1 MGKGTKA
8 KARHGTSR
16 LQRST
21 PSRLLK
27 ALCPP
32 HLPSSCQVSRLS
44 FPHSLSRILLHLCS
58 RQISQIF
65 SHLRSRLSIKSPR
78 VQLFQVAS
86 SPYRHSLFFVCLVFR
101 CASVS
106 PRSPVRFFDNINA
119 KMKSVVIALCTFV
132 AATAAQ
138 GSPNLAACGQTC
150 ATNMLDADK
159 AEELGCKQ
167 NDLKCLCANKNF
179 LYGLRDCSAAIC
191 SAEDAKKVVE
201 YGISICA
208 SAGVAIQTKSE
219 GGNGGATNTGSASGV
234 VITGESTIATASS
247 SGPASGKVSTILS
260 TLTSDGKT
268 ITTGIATTIASNLS
282 GGSASS
288 DTDASGQVSTVA
300 TTATESD
307 GSIETKTSQITLSG
321 SATATGTAAHQTDSV
336 ILSTV
341 TSDGSAIIETLTTL
355 HKTTSESD
363 TAVATETVTKPES
376 SSGSDSDATA
386 TDTGSSSASTTSTSK
401 GAGVPQKTAGPVG
414 IIAAAGLAM
423 LML

>member
-1 MGKGTKA
+1 M
-8 KARHGTSR
+8 
-16 LQRST
+16 LV
-21 PSRLLK
+21 RLL
-27 ALCPP
+27 L
-32 HLPSSCQVSRLS
+32 HPSY
-44 FPHSLSRILLHLCS
+44 RISTH
-58 RQISQIF
+58 I
-65 SHLRSRLSIKSPR
+65 
-78 VQLFQVAS
+78 
-86 SPYRHSLFFVCLVFR
+86 
-101 CASVS
+101 
-106 PRSPVRFFDNINA
+106 
-119 KMKSVVIALCTFV
+119 IA
-132 AATAAQ
+132 A
-138 GSPNLAACGQTC
+138 
-150 ATNMLDADK
+150 
-159 AEELGCKQ
+159 
-167 NDLKCLCANKNF
+167 
-179 LYGLRDCSAAIC
+179 
-191 SAEDAKKVVE
+191 
-201 YGISICA
+201 
-208 SAGVAIQTKSE
+208 AGVAIQTKSE
-219 GGNGGATNTGSASGV
+219 GGNGGATNTGSASGI

-268 ITTGIATTIASNLS
+268 ITTGIATTIASNPS

-300 TTATESD
+300 TIVTESD

-363 TAVATETVTKPES
+363 TASATETVTKPES

-386 TDTGSSSASTTSTSK
+386 TDTGSSSASTTSTSTA
-401 GAGVPQKTAGPVG
+401 AGVRIYPHTLVSSPFILIACVQVPQKTAGPVG